1 MIVENTDVI
10 GDVTCNVSAGPCF
23 AFAASDVELR
33 LNGFTI
39 TGPGDPVTGCG
50 AASAPSVNTETGIAT
65 NNMARVAVRGP
76 GLVQRF
82 RGDGVFVNGSVDA
95 RVELVTASTNCLSG
109 IRIAVTSLGALVQ
122 GNTLV
127 RNGSPAAPCG
137 GI

>member
-1 MIVENTDVI
+1 
-10 GDVTCNVSAGPCF
+10 
-23 AFAASDVELR
+23 
-33 LNGFTI
+33 
-39 TGPGDPVTGCG
+39 
-50 AASAPSVNTETGIAT
+50 
-65 NNMARVAVRGP
+65 MARVAVRGP